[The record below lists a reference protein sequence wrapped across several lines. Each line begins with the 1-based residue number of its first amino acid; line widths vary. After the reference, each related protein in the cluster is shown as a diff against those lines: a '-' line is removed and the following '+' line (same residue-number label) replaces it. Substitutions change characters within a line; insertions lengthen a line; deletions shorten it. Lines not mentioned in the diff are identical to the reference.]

1 MNARD
6 RENATLSFIKSVD
19 RGAIEET
26 FFPWSLT
33 VSRYEKE
40 GLPAEI
46 SRKILDGSTN
56 STESE
61 NDLEKYFNVKWS
73 EGVLEYEKHLG
84 FDPVKRI
91 GFTLPFRRL
100 EENIVEMFKQEASF
114 EADWNR
120 LKVHGDK
127 ELSKYF
133 TFENMEKVY
142 GPLKPGHDRGDYS
155 VRMNIE
161 GFFWTPRELL
171 GVEPHLYSFYDT
183 PELIHDMNEYILK
196 VYLEKLTMVL
206 DILPVDVLYIM
217 EDLSGKTGPMIS
229 PDLFDEFIGSYYK
242 RLIPALKQKGVGHV
256 FVDTDGDFK
265 KLIPNFIKAGVDGF
279 LPMDVN
285 AGMDIVAVRKDYP
298 NLKFIGAFN
307 KLEIAKGREAIDKE
321 FERLLPVIRQGGYIP
336 GADHQVA
343 PSTSL
348 EDYKYYI
355 SKLKEVMKEAGS
367 DLRLE

>member
-6 RENATLSFIKSVD
+6 RENATLSFIKCVDMGSV
-19 RGAIEET
+19 EET

-40 GLPAEI
+40 GIPTEI
-46 SRKILDGSTN
+46 TRKILDSSTDCK
-56 STESE
+56 EE
-61 NDLEKYFNVKWS
+61 EDDLEKYFNVRWS
-73 EGVLEYEKHLG
+73 EGVLEYEKLLG

-91 GFTLPFRRL
+91 GFTLPFRRFD
-100 EENIVEMFKQEASF
+100 EKVKEQAVSC

-127 ELSKYF
+127 ELKKYF
-133 TFENMEKVY
+133 TLENMQKVY
-142 GPLKPGHDRGDYS
+142 GPLKSGHDRGDYPI
-155 VRMNIE
+155 RMNIE

-171 GVEPHLYSFYDT
+171 GIEGHMFAFYDT
-183 PELIHDMNEYILK
+183 PELIHNMNEYILK
-196 VYLEKLTMVL
+196 VYLEKLTLVL

-229 PDLFDEFIGSYYK
+229 PDMFDEFIGSYYK
-242 RLIPALKQKGVGHV
+242 RLIPVLKQKGVKHV
-256 FVDTDGDFK
+256 FVDTDGDFR
-265 KLIPNFIKAGVDGF
+265 KLIPNFIDAGVDGF

-285 AGMDIVAVRKDYP
+285 AGMDIVAVRKVYP

-307 KLEIAKGREAIDKE
+307 KLEIANGKEAIDRE
-321 FERLLPVIRQGGYIP
+321 FERLMPVIKQGGYIP

-343 PSTSL
+343 PSTAL

-367 DLRLE
+367 DL